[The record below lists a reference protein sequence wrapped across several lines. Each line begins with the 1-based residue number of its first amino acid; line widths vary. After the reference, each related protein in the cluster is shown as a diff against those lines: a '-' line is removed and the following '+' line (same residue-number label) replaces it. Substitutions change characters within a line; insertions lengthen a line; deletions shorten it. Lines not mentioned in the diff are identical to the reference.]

1 MRKIKHSQKLSLS
14 IFCPKRRSEK
24 CKRSYKILFSKSF
37 NTAAQVQEHVLNNT
51 WMSIRSKATNLQGK
65 NLPCKSQSPNTTSLP
80 INTPISE
87 KILMSNLWKMCCKM
101 SWRFARLR
109 TPKVK
114 LRSFYKQKITL
125 SSGIS
130 SDFLTNSRKFWE
142 ISGHCLQH
150 LKNDSDLFCGT
161 DFRVSR
167 ILFTGFMQQSWNF
180 NSRMTNLEVPLIMFF
195 LSECSANSI
204 IYRDFT
210 EIWDSFIARQSS
222 LL

>member
-1 MRKIKHSQKLSLS
+1 
-14 IFCPKRRSEK
+14 
-24 CKRSYKILFSKSF
+24 
-37 NTAAQVQEHVLNNT
+37 
-51 WMSIRSKATNLQGK
+51 
-65 NLPCKSQSPNTTSLP
+65 
-80 INTPISE
+80 
-87 KILMSNLWKMCCKM
+87 MSNLWKMCCKM

-210 EIWDSFIARQSS
+210 EIWDSCIAKLSSWRQQINFGIGLRYGLKGNYWSLIPLNIFINHIWPWKRI
-222 LL
+222 